1 MGILQIIFGDAS
13 KAMQY
18 DSVDGMEL
26 FSLNDLANGKTIHDS
41 GGDTSYDPDANDAF
55 TQTINGI
62 VDDLVNEYQNAD
74 WLQEFIAE
82 DWDNNDRTR
91 WEEDI
96 LFHDIRQRLNETV
109 VLSDQH
115 YRNESQY
122 EGVTRHDS
130 LNALSTD
137 LENGTLSVEWD
148 CERQSAVM
156 GMIATMVEQ
165 QVLPQPKS
173 GQNPDY
179 NNPQDYI
186 YASARAYFTTTQT
199 ADFINGY
206 HAFIVSKASGNL
218 IEATSGD
225 YKKALS
231 PEYGYDDFAAGV
243 PFLTKDGNIY
253 GPRNL
258 SEDRIQ
264 DEIQTRLND
273 ALNASLTVSSMA
285 AEYALRADN
294 NPEIAALT
302 TQMEA
307 ITSGLPLLSEISEGH
322 NLPVFIMEENADNE
336 SRYDTMAERISTITR
351 ENPELHALIEGEIYN
366 PAQLI
371 GEAFDT
377 TRHIFELAELH
388 NIDLDTEL
396 INNIANN
403 LSIALNT
410 ETIQNQHFQTENLF
424 APDGSV
430 AIFTSLERFQPL
442 NEWID
447 DLQGSSIMMP
457 HAATAPQIE
466 ENLGFSSP

>member
-1 MGILQIIFGDAS
+1 
-13 KAMQY
+13 
-18 DSVDGMEL
+18 
-26 FSLNDLANGKTIHDS
+26 
-41 GGDTSYDPDANDAF
+41 
-55 TQTINGI
+55 
-62 VDDLVNEYQNAD
+62 
-74 WLQEFIAE
+74 
-82 DWDNNDRTR
+82 
-91 WEEDI
+91 
-96 LFHDIRQRLNETV
+96 
-109 VLSDQH
+109 
-115 YRNESQY
+115 
-122 EGVTRHDS
+122 
-130 LNALSTD
+130 
-137 LENGTLSVEWD
+137 
-148 CERQSAVM
+148 
-156 GMIATMVEQ
+156 
-165 QVLPQPKS
+165 
-173 GQNPDY
+173 
-179 NNPQDYI
+179 
-186 YASARAYFTTTQT
+186 
-199 ADFINGY
+199 
-206 HAFIVSKASGNL
+206 
-218 IEATSGD
+218 
-225 YKKALS
+225 
-231 PEYGYDDFAAGV
+231 
-243 PFLTKDGNIY
+243 
-253 GPRNL
+253 
-258 SEDRIQ
+258 
-264 DEIQTRLND
+264 
-273 ALNASLTVSSMA
+273 
-285 AEYALRADN
+285 
-294 NPEIAALT
+294 AALT

>member
-179 NNPQDYI
+179 NN
-186 YASARAYFTTTQT
+186 
-199 ADFINGY
+199 
-206 HAFIVSKASGNL
+206 
-218 IEATSGD
+218 
-225 YKKALS
+225 
-231 PEYGYDDFAAGV
+231 
-243 PFLTKDGNIY
+243 
-253 GPRNL
+253 
-258 SEDRIQ
+258 
-264 DEIQTRLND
+264 
-273 ALNASLTVSSMA
+273 
-285 AEYALRADN
+285 
-294 NPEIAALT
+294 
-302 TQMEA
+302 
-307 ITSGLPLLSEISEGH
+307 
-322 NLPVFIMEENADNE
+322 
-336 SRYDTMAERISTITR
+336 
-351 ENPELHALIEGEIYN
+351 
-366 PAQLI
+366 
-371 GEAFDT
+371 
-377 TRHIFELAELH
+377 
-388 NIDLDTEL
+388 
-396 INNIANN
+396 
-403 LSIALNT
+403 
-410 ETIQNQHFQTENLF
+410 
-424 APDGSV
+424 
-430 AIFTSLERFQPL
+430 
-442 NEWID
+442 
-447 DLQGSSIMMP
+447 
-457 HAATAPQIE
+457 
-466 ENLGFSSP
+466 